1 MFSLTLVAVGRM
13 KEDKAFNRDLQSLRD
28 FKRKGI
34 DLSSSKLSL
43 QSIASILIAHTGW
56 RLRTPDF
63 CLCLTERK

>member
-13 KEDKAFNRDLQSLRD
+13 KEDKAFNTDLQSRRD

-43 QSIASILIAHTGW
+43 QT
-56 RLRTPDF
+56 
-63 CLCLTERK
+63 